1 MWENVVM
8 ITITYFGEEITIPE
22 ESVSVATDHSGNI
35 YAYSDVPIVS
45 AAAWYGRAIYS
56 IGRRFDLCSK
66 WDKTLHIVKK
76 INN

>member
-1 MWENVVM
+1 MWEKVVM

-22 ESVSVATDHSGNI
+22 ESVSVATDRSGNI

-45 AAAWYGRAIYS
+45 AVAWYGRAIYS

-66 WDKTLHIVKK
+66 WDKTLYIVKK

>member
-1 MWENVVM
+1 M

-22 ESVSVATDHSGNI
+22 ESVSVATDPSGYI

-45 AAAWYGRAIYS
+45 AAEWYGRAIYS
-56 IGRRFDLCSK
+56 IGSRLDLCSK